1 LLRYL
6 IRLGNHTKLKPQQIK
21 QISYE
26 FVRVVEGFGVS
37 VKNFRISGIAIE
49 FDIFANNVRSKDQAV
64 KLLVLRF
71 GPLLNE
77 RNLGEQSTMLS
88 KRETVQLAIELF
100 DQERYWEC
108 HEVLEEIWRNENDPI
123 EKSVLQGV
131 ILVASALVH
140 AQKSE
145 NDVCLGIFARA
156 MKKLNEWQKQDY
168 HGLDISLL
176 KRYLKDTLESGQ
188 ISFPRMANDISR

>member
-1 LLRYL
+1 M
-6 IRLGNHTKLKPQQIK
+6 
-21 QISYE
+21 
-26 FVRVVEGFGVS
+26 
-37 VKNFRISGIAIE
+37 KNFRISGIAIE
-49 FDIFANNVRSKDQAV
+49 FDIFAKDVQSKDQAV
-64 KLLVLRF
+64 KVLVLHF

-77 RNLGEQSTMLS
+77 RNLGEQSTVRS

-108 HEVLEEIWRNENDPI
+108 HEVLEEIWRKENDTI
-123 EKSVLQGV
+123 EKSVQQGV

-140 AQKSE
+140 AQKNE

-168 HGLDISLL
+168 LGLDISLL
-176 KRYLKDTLESGQ
+176 KRYLEDTLERGQ
-188 ISFPRMANDISR
+188 ISFPRMVKDISR